1 MVIQSVAFDV
11 RHISAQNGRMSD
23 TNEPTKPPKKT
34 SSVRHTRAIQRDRS
48 KRPTAAPSDEEI
60 ADRLREIVHPA
71 TLAQVAHFQR
81 LGLRERTLT
90 LPVMVALVLN
100 MVWRQIGSVTDLT
113 KLMISE
119 RLLWAEPRK
128 VSQQALSER
137 FRTFP
142 AILFL
147 RVFLAVLPLMETRW
161 KSRQRP
167 LPPEIAWAQERY
179 TEVVIQDGSTLD
191 ALLRKVGLLRD
202 AETNPLAGRMTA
214 LLDLCSRLPR
224 HIWYEED
231 AQAHDQRF
239 WPRILE
245 VLKTGSLLL
254 FDLGYTNF
262 SVYAQ
267 LTTAGVAFVT
277 RAKSNLAY
285 QVERHLRQTA
295 QVHES
300 LVWVGKGDDRQL
312 IRLIEVL
319 YQGKWYRYLTNEL
332 DTERLPAPYV
342 VALYWQRWRIEDAYN
357 VVKRLL
363 GLAYFWVSS
372 QNGVELQLWATW
384 LLYAVLVDLTD
395 AVAEQLNKPFAALS
409 MEMVYRSVYYFTQ
422 AYNRGETND
431 PVVYL
436 ADNAKWLGIVKR
448 ERKHR
453 PPRPS
458 PLELLDLTNSS
469 HP

>member
-1 MVIQSVAFDV
+1 M
-11 RHISAQNGRMSD
+11 
-23 TNEPTKPPKKT
+23 
-34 SSVRHTRAIQRDRS
+34 RS
-48 KRPTAAPSDEEI
+48 
-60 ADRLREIVHPA
+60 
-71 TLAQVAHFQR
+71 
-81 LGLRERTLT
+81 
-90 LPVMVALVLN
+90 LN
-100 MVWRQIGSVTDLT
+100 WPRCCVT
-113 KLMISE
+113 E
-119 RLLWAEPRK
+119 GLLWAEPRK

-147 RVFLAVLPLMETRW
+147 RVLLAVLPLMETRW

-245 VLKTGSLLL
+245 VLKAGSLLL

-267 LTTAGVAFVT
+267 LTAAGITFIT

-285 QVERHLRQTA
+285 QVERYLQRTA
-295 QVHES
+295 QVHEV
-300 LVWVGKGDDRQL
+300 LVWIGKGDDRQL
-312 IRLIEVL
+312 VRLIQVL

-357 VVKRLL
+357 IVKRLL
-363 GLAYFWVSS
+363 GLAYFWVGS

-395 AVAEQLNKPFAALS
+395 AVAEQLNQPFAAIS
-409 MEMVYRSVYYFTQ
+409 MEMVYRSIYYFAQ
-422 AYNRGETND
+422 AYHRGEADD

-436 ADNAKWLGIVKR
+436 ADNATWLGVAQTQTETSTI
-448 ERKHR
+448 
-453 PPRPS
+453 S
-458 PLELLDLTNSS
+458 T
-469 HP
+469 